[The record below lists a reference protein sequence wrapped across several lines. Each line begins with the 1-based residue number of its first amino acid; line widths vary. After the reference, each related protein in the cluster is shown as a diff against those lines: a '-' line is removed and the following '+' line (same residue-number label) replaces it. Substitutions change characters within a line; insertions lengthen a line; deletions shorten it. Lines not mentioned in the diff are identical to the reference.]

1 MCSPYLTGS
10 LAVML
15 VLITFNYWSVS
26 SQNSD
31 LMKEVQHMTKQI
43 KISSERISALERSLR
58 TCEDTGKKY
67 QDEIGVR
74 RDEMLRS
81 EKEVKKLKDEKKA
94 TEDKLEENNVKVAE
108 TGQEISRLRE
118 ENQVLDGDKDRLQD
132 DLEASQ
138 AKVTQLEGKG
148 SEELATCLSE
158 LASERSD
165 RLLVPPGGAKVA
177 PLHLPPR
184 DPNLGPGH
192 LPDVRPEAVSV
203 VRKETRGGGNSLL
216 ILPPDEVKYPGNNPA
231 NTSSKAPP
239 VMAVPNPAKGI
250 SSSSSTA
257 PKVDK
262 QSIDG
267 EVGVLALPPAMVNLD
282 KAEDDSQIVENVNG
296 PEGKKD
302 LADDD
307 QSPDGEV
314 DETVDV
320 EKQQYLVDKAAETGD
335 SNVVKDSVVE
345 LVSKENV
352 NNSENE
358 ENLDNLKKSLNR
370 SEDEDKL

>member
-31 LMKEVQHMTKQI
+31 LMKEVQHMTKQMQ
-43 KISSERISALERSLR
+43 ISSERISALERSLR
-58 TCEDTGKKY
+58 TSEDNGKKY

-81 EKEVKKLKDEKKA
+81 EKEVQKLKDAKKA
-94 TEDKLEENNVKVAE
+94 TEDKLEENDVKVVE

-118 ENQVLDGDKDRLQD
+118 ENQNLDGDKDRLQD
-132 DLEASQ
+132 DLETSQ
-138 AKVTQLEGKG
+138 AKVTQLEGKV
-148 SEELATCLSE
+148 SELNTCLSE

-165 RLLVPPGGAKVA
+165 RLLVPPGGGKVA

-184 DPNLGPGH
+184 DPNLGPGQ
-192 LPDVRPEAVSV
+192 LPDVRLDAVSV
-203 VRKETRGGGNSLL
+203 VRKETLGGGNSLHL
-216 ILPPDEVKYPGNNPA
+216 LPPDEVKYPGNNPA

-239 VMAVPNPAKGI
+239 VMAVPNAARGI
-250 SSSSSTA
+250 SSSSSAA

-302 LADDD
+302 LAEDD
-307 QSPDGEV
+307 QSPDGEM

-370 SEDEDKL
+370 SEDEDQL